1 MRNPSRI
8 IGIVLSL
15 LMLTAFN
22 SELLAQY
29 KVESNS
35 STLSVFGTSS
45 LHDWEIEANTLQ
57 GSANFDLSEGLVK
70 DINNL
75 TFSVV
80 VKSLKSGKSGMDNNT
95 YDALEAKKHEKITF
109 KLTDVNKITPLSGGK
124 CKIEA
129 TGVLTIAGNARNVKM
144 TVTADASGSK
154 VNIKGSYKMKMTSF
168 DIDPPTAVF
177 GTIKTGDDVKIEFN
191 VNYIK

>member
-1 MRNPSRI
+1 M
-8 IGIVLSL
+8 
-15 LMLTAFN
+15 
-22 SELLAQY
+22 AQY
-29 KVESNS
+29 KVDSKS
-35 STLSVFGTSS
+35 STLSIFGTSS

-57 GSANFDLSEGLVK
+57 GSANFDVSEGIVK

-75 TFSVV
+75 TFEVV

-95 YDALEAKKHEKITF
+95 YDALEAKNHDKITF
-109 KLTDVNKITPLSGGK
+109 KLKEVNKITPLSGGK

-129 TGVLTIAGNARNVKM
+129 SGVLTIAGNARNVKM

-154 VNIKGSYKMKMTSF
+154 VNIKGSYSMKMTSF

-177 GTIKTGDDVKIEFN
+177 GTIKTGDEVKIEFN